1 MGCQNETVDGS
12 PGTLA
17 TFSAS
22 FGAGTQG
29 KVAAHP
35 AIQKS
40 ACERNAV

>member
-17 TFSAS
+17 T